1 MKTGLLTAWLAQ
13 VAIITYRGVKTTPRT
28 TPLPMPLPST
38 YVSSFIIYGGLS
50 LLPAEASTF
59 AGAIGWG
66 LVAATLLNLW
76 TPGGALAPASGV
88 ASSASSSSSAKP
100 APAGG
105 TK

>member
-1 MKTGLLTAWLAQ
+1 MKPGLLTAWLAQ

-50 LLPAEASTF
+50 LLPAEAAGF
-59 AGAIGWG
+59 AAAMGWG

-76 TPGGALAPASGV
+76 TPGGALAPTTGV
-88 ASSASSSSSAKP
+88 ASTATSSSGAAP